1 MLARCAVVIAFVAA
15 SLPTRAAAAPDCPD
29 GWFCD
34 DGQGGVPA
42 APAAGPPP
50 DEAPPSDEAPPPDEE
65 RPDEGS
71 RYREGEPRLDD
82 RGPRRI
88 RLMPADEPP
97 ARPRHYRRRK
107 ELGFNL
113 HLNAALFGE
122 GASSDSGM
130 AGIGAAFRFRPLPP
144 FAADVGFD
152 FVGGRDYVGNR
163 RSERAFVGNALVFF
177 NPRDFVQV
185 YAIGGFAFSQ
195 AWVTV
200 EQSGGYAVGPYDTSY
215 THAGVQVGLG
225 LEWRLARRAALST
238 DLVFL
243 RRHRTDA
250 NRDDDPEFVDPV
262 TQRTSN
268 TSQGA
273 LFRAGATF
281 YF

>member
-1 MLARCAVVIAFVAA
+1 MLVRSAMVLAFAAA
-15 SLPTRAAAAPDCPD
+15 SLPAAAQAAPDCPD

-34 DGQGGVPA
+34 DGAGDETSPPPEGPGEPSPDDA
-42 APAAGPPP
+42 RPPDGPPL
-50 DEAPPSDEAPPPDEE
+50 PPPPGYFE
-65 RPDEGS
+65 
-71 RYREGEPRLDD
+71 EPR
-82 RGPRRI
+82 RQRRL
-88 RLMPADEPP
+88 RLMPPEPP
-97 ARPRHYRRRK
+97 PRPRYHRRRK

-122 GASSDSGM
+122 SAASDAGM
-130 AGIGAAFRFRPLPP
+130 AGIGAAFRIRPLPA

-163 RSERAFVGNALVFF
+163 RSERALVGNALVFF

-185 YAIGGFAFSQ
+185 YAIGGFTFSH

-200 EQSGGYAVGPYDTSY
+200 ERSGGYAIDPYDTSY
-215 THAGVQVGLG
+215 THAGLQLGMG

-238 DLVFL
+238 DLLFF
-243 RRHRTDA
+243 RRRRTDA
-250 NRDDDPEFVDPV
+250 GRWDDPEFVDPA
-262 TQRTSN
+262 TGRATN

>member
-1 MLARCAVVIAFVAA
+1 MLGSRVMVLVFAAA
-15 SLPTRAAAAPDCPD
+15 SLPAPVAAAPDCPD

-34 DGQGGVPA
+34 EGQGDSEP
-42 APAAGPPP
+42 
-50 DEAPPSDEAPPPDEE
+50 EEAPPPDDE

-71 RYREGEPRLDD
+71 PHREGSPGEPRLYD
-82 RGPRRI
+82 REPRRI
-88 RLMPADEPP
+88 RLMSPEEPP
-97 ARPRHYRRRK
+97 RPRHQRRRK

-113 HLNAALFGE
+113 HLNAALLGE
-122 GASSDSGM
+122 GAASDSGM
-130 AGIGAAFRFRPLPP
+130 AGVGAAFRFRPLPP

-152 FVGGRDYVGNR
+152 FVGGRDYAGNR

-177 NPRDFVQV
+177 NPRDVVQV
-185 YAIGGFAFSQ
+185 YALGGFAFSQ
-195 AWVTV
+195 AWVSV
-200 EQSGGYAVGPYDTSY
+200 ERSGGYAVGPYDTSY
-215 THAGVQVGLG
+215 THAGLQLGLG

-238 DLVFL
+238 DLLFL

-250 NRDDDPEFVDPV
+250 DRGDDPEFVDPA
-262 TQRTSN
+262 TQRTTN

>member
-1 MLARCAVVIAFVAA
+1 MLGRRAIVLVFAAA
-15 SLPTRAAAAPDCPD
+15 SLPATAAAAPDCPD

-34 DGQGGVPA
+34 DGQGEGPGPA
-42 APAAGPPP
+42 PSEPPP
-50 DEAPPSDEAPPPDEE
+50 SEPPP
-65 RPDEGS
+65 PDEGS
-71 RYREGEPRLDD
+71 RHRQGSPGEAPLYD
-82 RGPRRI
+82 RGQSRM
-88 RLMPADEPP
+88 RLTPPDEPP
-97 ARPRHYRRRK
+97 PRPRHHRRRK

-113 HLNAALFGE
+113 HLNAALLGE
-122 GASSDSGM
+122 GAASHAAL

-185 YAIGGFAFSQ
+185 YAIGGFALSQ
-195 AWVTV
+195 AWVSV
-200 EQSGGYAVGPYDTSY
+200 ERMGGFAIDPYDTSY
-215 THAGVQVGLG
+215 THVGVQLGLG

-238 DLVFL
+238 DLLFL

-250 NRDDDPEFVDPV
+250 NRDDDPEFVDPA
-262 TQRTSN
+262 THRATN

-273 LFRAGATF
+273 LFRAGAIF

>member
-1 MLARCAVVIAFVAA
+1 MVIAFAAA
-15 SLPTRAAAAPDCPD
+15 SLPAGAAAAPDCPD

-34 DGQGGVPA
+34 DGKGDVPSP
-42 APAAGPPP
+42 APGESPPP
-50 DEAPPSDEAPPPDEE
+50 DEA

-71 RYREGEPRLDD
+71 RHREGSSGEPRLYD

-88 RLMPADEPP
+88 RLTPADEPP
-97 ARPRHYRRRK
+97 ARPRHHRRRR

-113 HLNAALFGE
+113 HLNAALLGE
-122 GASSDSGM
+122 GASSDAGM

-144 FAADVGFD
+144 FAADIGFD

-215 THAGVQVGLG
+215 THAGLQVGLG

-238 DLVFL
+238 DLLFL
-243 RRHRTDA
+243 RRHRTDG
-250 NRDDDPEFVDPV
+250 NRDDDPEFVDPA
-262 TQRTSN
+262 TQRTTN

>member
-1 MLARCAVVIAFVAA
+1 MLGSRALVLVFAAA
-15 SLPTRAAAAPDCPD
+15 SLPAPAAAAPDCPD

-34 DGQGGVPA
+34 DGRSDGPTPA
-42 APAAGPPP
+42 P
-50 DEAPPSDEAPPPDEE
+50 DAAPPPDEE
-65 RPDEGS
+65 PPPDEGS
-71 RYREGEPRLDD
+71 RHREGSPGEPRLYD
-82 RGPRRI
+82 RGSRRI
-88 RLMPADEPP
+88 RLLPP
-97 ARPRHYRRRK
+97 DAPPPRPRHVRRRK

-113 HLNAALFGE
+113 HLNAALLGE
-122 GASSDSGM
+122 GAASH
-130 AGIGAAFRFRPLPP
+130 AGLAGVGAAFRFRPLPR

-185 YAIGGFAFSQ
+185 YAIGGFALSQ
-195 AWVTV
+195 AWVSV
-200 EQSGGYAVGPYDTSY
+200 ERSGGVAVDPYDTSY
-215 THAGVQVGLG
+215 THAGLQLGLG

-238 DLVFL
+238 DLLFL
-243 RRHRTDA
+243 RRHRTDPD
-250 NRDDDPEFVDPV
+250 RGDDPEFVDPS
-262 TQRTSN
+262 THRATN